1 MEIIIELLRNNPI
14 LLLFLVSAIG
24 YPLGRIKVKGI
35 SLGVAAVLFVGLV
48 FGALDPSLKLPE
60 IIYKLGLVLFVYC
73 IGLTSGPMF
82 FSSIRKNGFLYN
94 FLIIICLL
102 ISTGMAVGL
111 ATMFHFLPASTAG
124 LFSGSLTNTP
134 ALAAVLEHLQSIL
147 PAAESE
153 IQQSNA
159 IVAYSIAYP
168 LGVIG
173 VIVPIY
179 LFQRIWNIDYGK
191 DLQRSQIADA
201 GNEDLVSCTVEIL
214 HDFQNDVQQIISQ
227 YGWNVIFGRHQFNGE
242 LVLTQYNTR
251 FASGDYVHVIAN
263 AGELD
268 KIVSVLG
275 KKEEKLQLDQDLS
288 TFDKF
293 RVFISNQ
300 DIAGKCIKDIPQ
312 FFGPDRLI
320 TRIRRGD
327 REFLPHGNT
336 VLYLG
341 DQLRFVTMRENIEAI
356 RKLCGDSFKAISE
369 FNVLSLGVGI
379 VLGLLIGEIPIPLP
393 GGVTLKLGIAG
404 GPLIMAL
411 ILGMLGRT
419 GKFSWTIPYSANL
432 VLRQIG
438 LILFLAGV
446 GTRSGYAFIST
457 LQSVEGIYLL
467 FSGAIITCITATM
480 AIWIGTKW
488 MKIPFGI
495 ITGILA
501 GMHTQPAVLAF
512 ANEQADN
519 ELPNLGYAMVFPIAM
534 ITKILLA
541 QIILVV
547 LLGL

>member
-1 MEIIIELLRNNPI
+1 MEFIVELLQNNPI

-35 SLGVAAVLFVGLV
+35 SLGVAAVLFVGLI
-48 FGALDPSLKLPE
+48 FGALDTSLKLPE

-73 IGLTSGPMF
+73 IGLSSGPMF
-82 FSSIRKNGFLYN
+82 FSSIRKNGLLYN
-94 FLIIICLL
+94 LLIVICLL
-102 ISTGMAVGL
+102 LSTGMTIGFAVWFG
-111 ATMFHFLPASTAG
+111 FLPAATAG

-147 PAAESE
+147 PAAEAE
-153 IQQSNA
+153 MQQSNA

-168 LGVIG
+168 LGVVG

-179 LFQRIWNIDYGK
+179 MFQRIWKINYSQ
-191 DLQRSQIADA
+191 DLQHSQITDA
-201 GNEDLVSCTVEIL
+201 GNEDLLSCTVEIT
-214 HDFQNDVQQIISQ
+214 HNFQNDVQQLIYQ
-227 YGWNVIFGRHQFNGE
+227 HGWNVIFGRHQSNGN
-242 LVLTQYNTR
+242 LALTQHDTQFSN
-251 FASGDYVHVIAN
+251 GDYVHVIAN
-263 AGELD
+263 ADELE
-268 KIVSVLG
+268 KIISILG
-275 KKEEKLQLDQDLS
+275 KKEENLQLDQNLS

-293 RVFISNQ
+293 RVFVSNQ
-300 DIAGKCIKDIPQ
+300 DIAGKLIKDIPH
-312 FFGPDRLI
+312 FMGPDRII

-327 REFLPHGNT
+327 REFLPHGDT

-341 DQLRFVTMRENIEAI
+341 DQLRFVTKRENIEAI

-369 FNVLSLGVGI
+369 FNVLSLGIGI

-457 LQSVEGIYLL
+457 LQSAEGIYLFL
-467 FSGAIITCITATM
+467 SGAIITGITASL

-488 MKIPFGI
+488 MKIPFGV

-519 ELPNLGYAMVFPIAM
+519 ELPNLGYAMVFPVAM
-534 ITKILLA
+534 IVKILLA